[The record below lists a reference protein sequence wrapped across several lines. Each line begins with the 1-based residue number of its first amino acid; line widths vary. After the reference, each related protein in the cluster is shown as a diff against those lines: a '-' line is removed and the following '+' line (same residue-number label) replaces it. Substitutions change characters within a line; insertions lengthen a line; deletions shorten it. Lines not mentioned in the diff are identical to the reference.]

1 MSNYKQSRGWRNCNP
16 LNIRRG
22 EKWQGLTDTQPDPE
36 FCRFTSME
44 MGYRAGAKILLTYYR
59 VFAQRGEKFTI
70 RNIISRWAPP
80 NENRTEEY
88 IRKVTLMMMGLDYS
102 GIAPIAVF
110 ELGRPDTPQ
119 GARHLGQLMAAM
131 TCVEC
136 GCPPRAVNYVAIRE
150 GLGLA
155 LSLYPALADIRL

>member
-1 MSNYKQSRGWRNCNP
+1 MKNYQQSRGWRNCNP

-22 EKWQGLTDTQPDPE
+22 ERWAGLTPTQPDPQ
-36 FCRFTSME
+36 FCRFRSME
-44 MGYRAGAKILLTYYR
+44 YGYRAGAKVMVSYYR
-59 VFAQRGEKFTI
+59 LFMQRGMAFTI

-80 NENRTEEY
+80 NENQTEAY
-88 IRKVTLMMMGLDYS
+88 IRRVTLLLLGENYS
-102 GIAPIAVF
+102 SVTFVPEV

-136 GCPPRAVNYVAIRE
+136 GCAPSQVDYPAIRT

-155 LSLYPALADIRL
+155 LHLYPALASIQL